1 MKHATLPLPEIGII
15 AATRGMLAAGAA
27 LLIADKIPM
36 ERRKKIAWPL
46 IAFGV
51 ISTIPLAIDL
61 IRKVRKSDIDAH

>member
-46 IAFGV
+46 IAVGV